1 MTDYKDKW
9 QQELRDALERSS
21 SPEPEL
27 LWASLEP
34 HASAAAEK
42 LRRIR
47 NRRRLLWGSAAG
59 FAAAAIAAL
68 VFLTKPSEGTFPS
81 GVLQS
86 RPLYAQIPSELSHL
100 NPLRPAELISPH
112 RITLVPSEAESNS
125 EEDAKALLIES
136 YDDTRSAQEVIEKA
150 EMTDTYPQDGQMS
163 IEDYLRN
170 DMEKRS
176 VNSRDPRIRIGASL
190 ASSAASS
197 SSTQSG
203 YGALYS
209 SSITGM
215 QLGTAST
222 GYSTVLVQNSFSE
235 VNTDRRYY
243 QPVSV
248 ALTVSYEASSR
259 LSLRSG
265 LNYSALVS
273 SLSSGSE
280 QALYSTTQV
289 LHYLGL
295 PLDLNY
301 TLFRS
306 GKISCYAGVGAM
318 VQKAVAGSSATSF
331 YKNSSLVEKTVQS
344 VVEKQLQW
352 SAGAFAGLSYELG
365 GRAALQL
372 ECGTSYHFDNG
383 SFVESIYKTKPLGLN
398 VSLGVNFYL
407 GR

>member
-1 MTDYKDKW
+1 MTDNKDKW

-34 HASAAAEK
+34 HASAAAQK

-100 NPLRPAELISPH
+100 YPLRPAELISPH
-112 RITLVPSEAESNS
+112 RITFVPSEAESNS

-150 EMTDTYPQDGQMS
+150 EMS

-170 DMEKRS
+170 DMEERS

-235 VNTDRRYY
+235 VNTERRYY

-280 QALYSTTQV
+280 QALYRTTQV

-301 TLFRS
+301 TLFSS

>member
-1 MTDYKDKW
+1 MTDNKDKW

-34 HASAAAEK
+34 HASAAAQK

-100 NPLRPAELISPH
+100 YPLRPAELISPH
-112 RITLVPSEAESNS
+112 RITFVPSEAESNS

-150 EMTDTYPQDGQMS
+150 EMS

-170 DMEKRS
+170 DMEERS

-215 QLGTAST
+215 QLGTAAT

-235 VNTDRRYY
+235 VNTERRYY

-280 QALYSTTQV
+280 QALYRTTQV

-301 TLFRS
+301 TLFSS

>member
-34 HASAAAEK
+34 YASAAAEK

-81 GVLQS
+81 GVLHS
-86 RPLYAQIPSELSHL
+86 SPLYAQIPSELSHL
-100 NPLRPAELISPH
+100 YPLRPAELISPH
-112 RITLVPSEAESNS
+112 RITFVPSEAESNS

-150 EMTDTYPQDGQMS
+150 EMS

-170 DMEKRS
+170 DMEERS

-215 QLGTAST
+215 QLGTSST

-235 VNTDRRYY
+235 VNTERRYY

-301 TLFRS
+301 TLFSS

-398 VSLGVNFYL
+398 VSLGVNYSI

>member
-34 HASAAAEK
+34 YASAAAEK

-100 NPLRPAELISPH
+100 YPLRPAELISPH

-150 EMTDTYPQDGQMS
+150 EMS

-170 DMEKRS
+170 DMEERS

-235 VNTDRRYY
+235 VNTDRHYY

-301 TLFRS
+301 TLFSS

-372 ECGTSYHFDNG
+372 ECGASYHFDNG

>member
-27 LWASLEP
+27 LWGSLEP
-34 HASAAAEK
+34 HASAAAQK

-68 VFLTKPSEGTFPS
+68 VFLIKPSEGTFPS

-100 NPLRPAELISPH
+100 YPLRPAELISPH

-125 EEDAKALLIES
+125 EEDSKASLIES
-136 YDDTRSAQEVIEKA
+136 YDDTQSSQEAIQKA
-150 EMTDTYPQDGQMS
+150 EMS

-235 VNTDRRYY
+235 VNTDRHYY

-365 GRAALQL
+365 GKAALQL

>member
-68 VFLTKPSEGTFPS
+68 VFLIKPSEGTFPS

-100 NPLRPAELISPH
+100 YPLRPAELISPH
-112 RITLVPSEAESNS
+112 RITFVPSEAESNS
-125 EEDAKALLIES
+125 EEDSKASLIEI
-136 YDDTRSAQEVIEKA
+136 YDDTQSSQEAIQKA
-150 EMTDTYPQDGQMS
+150 EMS

-170 DMEKRS
+170 DMEERS
-176 VNSRDPRIRIGASL
+176 VNSREPRIRIGASL

-222 GYSTVLVQNSFSE
+222 GYSTVMVQNSFSE
-235 VNTDRRYY
+235 VNTDRHYY

-365 GRAALQL
+365 GKAALQL

>member
-68 VFLTKPSEGTFPS
+68 VFLIKPSEGTFPS
-81 GVLQS
+81 GVLHS

-100 NPLRPAELISPH
+100 YPLRPAELISPH
-112 RITLVPSEAESNS
+112 RITFVPSEAESNS
-125 EEDAKALLIES
+125 EEDSKASLIES
-136 YDDTRSAQEVIEKA
+136 YDDTQSSQEAIQKA
-150 EMTDTYPQDGQMS
+150 EMS

-170 DMEKRS
+170 DMEERF
-176 VNSRDPRIRIGASL
+176 VRSRDPRIRIGASL

-215 QLGTAST
+215 QLGTSST

-235 VNTDRRYY
+235 VNTDRHYY

-301 TLFRS
+301 TLFSS

-365 GRAALQL
+365 GKAALQL
-372 ECGTSYHFDNG
+372 ECGASYHFDNG

-398 VSLGVNFYL
+398 VSLGVNFSL

>member
-1 MTDYKDKW
+1 
-9 QQELRDALERSS
+9 
-21 SPEPEL
+21 
-27 LWASLEP
+27 
-34 HASAAAEK
+34 
-42 LRRIR
+42 
-47 NRRRLLWGSAAG
+47 
-59 FAAAAIAAL
+59 
-68 VFLTKPSEGTFPS
+68 
-81 GVLQS
+81 
-86 RPLYAQIPSELSHL
+86 
-100 NPLRPAELISPH
+100 
-112 RITLVPSEAESNS
+112 
-125 EEDAKALLIES
+125 
-136 YDDTRSAQEVIEKA
+136 
-150 EMTDTYPQDGQMS
+150 
-163 IEDYLRN
+163 
-170 DMEKRS
+170 MEKRS

-235 VNTDRRYY
+235 VNTDRHYY

-301 TLFRS
+301 TLFSS

-365 GRAALQL
+365 GKAALQL
-372 ECGTSYHFDNG
+372 ECGASYHFDNG

>member
-34 HASAAAEK
+34 YASAAAEK

-100 NPLRPAELISPH
+100 YPLRPAELISPH
-112 RITLVPSEAESNS
+112 RITFVPSEAESNS

-150 EMTDTYPQDGQMS
+150 EMS

-170 DMEKRS
+170 DMEERS

-222 GYSTVLVQNSFSE
+222 GYSTVMVQNSFSE
-235 VNTDRRYY
+235 VNTDRHYY

-365 GRAALQL
+365 GKAALQL

>member
-34 HASAAAEK
+34 YASAAAEK

-86 RPLYAQIPSELSHL
+86 RPLYAQIPSELSRL
-100 NPLRPAELISPH
+100 YPLRPAELISPH

-150 EMTDTYPQDGQMS
+150 EMS

-170 DMEKRS
+170 DMEERS

-235 VNTDRRYY
+235 VNTERRYY

-301 TLFRS
+301 TLFSS

-372 ECGTSYHFDNG
+372 ECGASYHFDNG

>member
-1 MTDYKDKW
+1 MTDNKDKW

-34 HASAAAEK
+34 YASAAAEK

-81 GVLQS
+81 GVLHS
-86 RPLYAQIPSELSHL
+86 SPLYAQIPSELSHL
-100 NPLRPAELISPH
+100 YPLRPAELISPH
-112 RITLVPSEAESNS
+112 RITFVPSEAESNS

-150 EMTDTYPQDGQMS
+150 EMS

-170 DMEKRS
+170 DMEERS

-215 QLGTAST
+215 QLGTSST

-235 VNTDRRYY
+235 VNTERRYY

-301 TLFRS
+301 TLFSS

-398 VSLGVNFYL
+398 VSLGVNYSI